1 MDTTDCNI
9 RVIGRFRPE
18 NAREKKET
26 AGNEKTFSQ
35 LFKISDS
42 TVVEV
47 RQPGQSIQTFILDYI
62 FPDSATQV
70 KINPYQNKI
79 SLRSSCCINEIMP
92 NSDYSCNVLTLV
104 VGRYI

>member
-1 MDTTDCNI
+1 MNYASFVTFMDTTDCNI

-35 LFKISDS
+35 LFKISES
-42 TVVEV
+42 TVIEV

-62 FPDSATQV
+62 FPESATQV
-70 KINPYQNKI
+70 SAEYKTGI
-79 SLRSSCCINEIMP
+79 S
-92 NSDYSCNVLTLV
+92 TLNDFYCELV
-104 VGRYI
+104 